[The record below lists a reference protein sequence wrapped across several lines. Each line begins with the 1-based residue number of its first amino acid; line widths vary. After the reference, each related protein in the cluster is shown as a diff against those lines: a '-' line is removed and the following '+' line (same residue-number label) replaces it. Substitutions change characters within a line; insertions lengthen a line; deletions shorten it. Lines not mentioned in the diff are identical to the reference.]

1 MESGGSNS
9 LSNSSNMTSKVIGPN
24 GKLLVEKWP
33 TGDFVGPNAA
43 KFKTAIGDAVRLH
56 IPINIPDFRKVQD
69 CFKDAIW
76 TALTEKY
83 KTYRGKYRAEYLA
96 KAAIIEDASAKI
108 PPSINPALWSEFV
121 DREFKA
127 EVEERNKKFKANR
140 SINTVG
146 STLGRKTYSQKHY
159 EMSKKD
165 PTKNYDQVDGW
176 FEGHKR
182 ADGTILESAREVYDK
197 VQGAHKKILESGG
210 TSGDISCDALSQVL
224 GKQKK
229 NRVRGVGS
237 YVTKTQLESAC
248 AATSSV
254 NLNPSPGI
262 FAKVEKV
269 EAAVARV
276 EADISEMRSYMTK
289 MFELIQ
295 GQGRV
300 PTPRTKA
307 GSTSGKGHFP
317 MESLPNTFPP
327 FGSRGEAVIR
337 VTLLDKDER
346 EVAKGSVDHNGII
359 CHGRKIVSGEKRG
372 YIEEVLEPDCLV
384 YDGPRNGNRTLN
396 VWLDGG
402 YIIWLEGRLK
412 YDSWVFIVF
421 CKWLVV
427 FGLVFDCRFSLY
439 FRI

>member
-1 MESGGSNS
+1 MEAGGSNS
-9 LSNSSNMTSKVIGPN
+9 LSNSSNMTSKVISPN
-24 GKLLVEKWP
+24 GKLLVEMWP

-76 TALTEKY
+76 TTLTEKY
-83 KTYRGKYRAEYLA
+83 EFTVAYHVARPVVEKTYPQKLRTQRGKYRAEYLA
-96 KAAIIEDASAKI
+96 KASSIEDARANI
-108 PPSINPALWSEFV
+108 PASINPALWSEFV
-121 DREFKA
+121 DREFKT
-127 EVEERNKKFKANR
+127 EVKERNKKFKANR
-140 SINTVG
+140 STNTVG
-146 STLGRKTYSQKHY
+146 STLGRKTYSRKHY

-165 PTKNYDQVDGW
+165 PTKNYDRVDGW

-182 ADGTILESAREVYDK
+182 DDGTILESAREVYDK
-197 VQGAHKKILESGG
+197 VQEAHKKILESGG
-210 TSGDISCDALSQVL
+210 TSGDI
-224 GKQKK
+224 
-229 NRVRGVGS
+229 
-237 YVTKTQLESAC
+237 T
-248 AATSSV
+248 SV
-254 NLNPSPGI
+254 NLNPSPGT

-300 PTPRTKA
+300 PTPRTGA

-317 MESLPNTFPP
+317 MESPPTTFPLL
-327 FGSRGEAVIR
+327 GSRGEAIIR

-346 EVAKGSVDHNGII
+346 EVAKGSVDHNGLI
-359 CHGRKIVSGEKRG
+359 CHGRKMVSGEKRV

-384 YDGPRNGNRTLN
+384 YDGPQNGNHTLN
-396 VWLDGG
+396 DWLDGG

-412 YDSWVFIVF
+412 YDS
-421 CKWLVV
+421 
-427 FGLVFDCRFSLY
+427 
-439 FRI
+439 

>member
-1 MESGGSNS
+1 
-9 LSNSSNMTSKVIGPN
+9 MTSKVIGPN
-24 GKLLVEKWP
+24 GKLLVEMWP

-56 IPINIPDFRKVQD
+56 TPINIPDLRKVQD
-69 CFKDAIW
+69 CFKDATW

-83 KTYRGKYRAEYLA
+83 EFTVAAHVTRPVVERTYPQKLRTQRGKYRAEYLA
-96 KAAIIEDASAKI
+96 KAATIEDARANI
-108 PPSINPALWSEFV
+108 PPSINPALWIEFV
-121 DREFKA
+121 DREFKT
-127 EVEERNKKFKANR
+127 EIKERNKKFKANR
-140 SINTVG
+140 STNTVG

-165 PTKNYDQVDGW
+165 PTKNYYRVDGW

-182 ADGTILESAREVYDK
+182 ADGTLLESAREVYDK
-197 VQGAHKKILESGG
+197 VQEAHKKILESRG

-224 GKQKK
+224 GKEKK

-248 AATSSV
+248 AATASV
-254 NLNPSPGI
+254 NLNPSPST

-289 MFELIQ
+289 MFED
-295 GQGRV
+295 V
-300 PTPRTKA
+300 PTPRTEA
-307 GSTSGKGHFP
+307 GSTSGKGHFT
-317 MESLPNTFPP
+317 MESPPNTFPP

-346 EVAKGSVDHNGII
+346 EVSKGSVDHNGII
-359 CHGRKIVSGEKRG
+359 CHGRKIVSGEKRV

-384 YDGPRNGNRTLN
+384 YDGPQNGNHTLN
-396 VWLDGG
+396 DWLDGG

-412 YDSWVFIVF
+412 YDS
-421 CKWLVV
+421 
-427 FGLVFDCRFSLY
+427 
-439 FRI
+439 

>member
-1 MESGGSNS
+1 MENYLWRCGQ
-9 LSNSSNMTSKVIGPN
+9 LAT
-24 GKLLVEKWP
+24 LL
-33 TGDFVGPNAA
+33 GQNAA

-56 IPINIPDFRKVQD
+56 IPINIPDFRKVQE

-83 KTYRGKYRAEYLA
+83 EFTVAYHVARPVVERTYPQKLRTQRGKYRAEYLA
-96 KAAIIEDASAKI
+96 KAATIEDARANI
-108 PPSINPALWSEFV
+108 PPSINPALWSEF
-121 DREFKA
+121 
-127 EVEERNKKFKANR
+127 
-140 SINTVG
+140 
-146 STLGRKTYSQKHY
+146 
-159 EMSKKD
+159 SKKD
-165 PTKNYDQVDGW
+165 PTKNYDRVDGW

-197 VQGAHKKILESGG
+197 VQEAHKKILESGG

-224 GKQKK
+224 GKEKK

-237 YVTKTQLESAC
+237 YVTKIQLESAC
-248 AATSSV
+248 AATASV
-254 NLNPSPGI
+254 NLNPSPGT

-276 EADISEMRSYMTK
+276 ESDISEMRSYMTK

-300 PTPRTKA
+300 PTPRTEA

-317 MESLPNTFPP
+317 MESPPNTFPP

-359 CHGRKIVSGEKRG
+359 CHGRKMVSGEKRV

-384 YDGPRNGNRTLN
+384 YDGPQNGNHTLN
-396 VWLDGG
+396 DWLDGE

-412 YDSWVFIVF
+412 YDS
-421 CKWLVV
+421 
-427 FGLVFDCRFSLY
+427 
-439 FRI
+439 

>member
-1 MESGGSNS
+1 MEAGGSNS

-24 GKLLVEKWP
+24 GKLLVEMWP

-76 TALTEKY
+76 TTLTEKY
-83 KTYRGKYRAEYLA
+83 EFTIAAHVARPVVERTYPQKLRTQRGKYRAEYLA
-96 KAAIIEDASAKI
+96 KAATIEDARANI

-121 DREFKA
+121 DREFKT
-127 EVEERNKKFKANR
+127 EVKERNKNFKANR
-140 SINTVG
+140 SKNTVG

-159 EMSKKD
+159 EM
-165 PTKNYDQVDGW
+165 
-176 FEGHKR
+176 
-182 ADGTILESAREVYDK
+182 DK
-197 VQGAHKKILESGG
+197 VQEAHKKILESGG

-224 GKQKK
+224 GKEKK

-248 AATSSV
+248 AATASV
-254 NLNPSPGI
+254 NLNPSPGT

-276 EADISEMRSYMTK
+276 EADIFEMRSYMTK

-300 PTPRTKA
+300 PTPRTEA

-317 MESLPNTFPP
+317 MESPTNTFPP

-337 VTLLDKDER
+337 VTLLDKDE
-346 EVAKGSVDHNGII
+346 
-359 CHGRKIVSGEKRG
+359 
-372 YIEEVLEPDCLV
+372 
-384 YDGPRNGNRTLN
+384 
-396 VWLDGG
+396 
-402 YIIWLEGRLK
+402 
-412 YDSWVFIVF
+412 
-421 CKWLVV
+421 
-427 FGLVFDCRFSLY
+427 
-439 FRI
+439 

>member
-1 MESGGSNS
+1 MEAGGSNS

-24 GKLLVEKWP
+24 GKLLVEMWP

-56 IPINIPDFRKVQD
+56 IPINIQDFRKVQD

-83 KTYRGKYRAEYLA
+83 EFTVAYHVARPVVERTYPQKPRTQRGKYRAEYLA
-96 KAAIIEDASAKI
+96 KAATIEDARANI
-108 PPSINPALWSEFV
+108 PPSINPSLWSEFV
-121 DREFKA
+121 DREFKT
-127 EVEERNKKFKANR
+127 EVKERKKKFKANR
-140 SINTVG
+140 STNTVG
-146 STLGRKTYSQKHY
+146 STLGRKTYSQKHF

-165 PTKNYDQVDGW
+165 PTKNYDRVDGW

-182 ADGTILESAREVYDK
+182 ADGTILESTREVYDK
-197 VQGAHKKILESGG
+197 VQEAHKKILESGG

-224 GKQKK
+224 GKEKK

-248 AATSSV
+248 AAIASV
-254 NLNPSPGI
+254 NLNPSPGT

-276 EADISEMRSYMTK
+276 EADISEMSSYMTK
-289 MFELIQ
+289 IFDLIQ

-300 PTPRTKA
+300 PTPRTEA

-317 MESLPNTFPP
+317 MESPP

-346 EVAKGSVDHNGII
+346 EVA
-359 CHGRKIVSGEKRG
+359 
-372 YIEEVLEPDCLV
+372 
-384 YDGPRNGNRTLN
+384 T
-396 VWLDGG
+396 
-402 YIIWLEGRLK
+402 
-412 YDSWVFIVF
+412 
-421 CKWLVV
+421 
-427 FGLVFDCRFSLY
+427 
-439 FRI
+439 

>member
-1 MESGGSNS
+1 MEAGGSNS

-24 GKLLVEKWP
+24 GKLLVEMWP

-43 KFKTAIGDAVRLH
+43 KFKTAIGDAVRLR

-83 KTYRGKYRAEYLA
+83 EFTVAAHVARPVVERTYPQKLRTQRGKYRAKYLA
-96 KAAIIEDASAKI
+96 KAATIEDARANI
-108 PPSINPALWSEFV
+108 PPSTNPALWSEFV
-121 DREFKA
+121 DREFKI
-127 EVEERNKKFKANR
+127 EVKERNKKFKANR
-140 SINTVG
+140 STNTVG

-165 PTKNYDQVDGW
+165 PTKNYDRVDGW

-197 VQGAHKKILESGG
+197 VQEAHKKILESGG
-210 TSGDISCDALSQVL
+210 TSGDISCDALTQVL
-224 GKQKK
+224 DKEKK

-248 AATSSV
+248 AATASV
-254 NLNPSPGI
+254 NLNPSPGT

-300 PTPRTKA
+300 PTPRTEA
-307 GSTSGKGHFP
+307 GSTSSKGHFP
-317 MESLPNTFPP
+317 MESPPNTFPP
-327 FGSRGEAVIR
+327 FGSRGKAVIR

-359 CHGRKIVSGEKRG
+359 CHGRKMVSGEKRV

-384 YDGPRNGNRTLN
+384 YDGPQNGNHTLN
-396 VWLDGG
+396 DWLDGG
-402 YIIWLEGRLK
+402 YIIWVEGRLK
-412 YDSWVFIVF
+412 YDS
-421 CKWLVV
+421 
-427 FGLVFDCRFSLY
+427 
-439 FRI
+439 

>member
-1 MESGGSNS
+1 MVMEAGGSNS

-24 GKLLVEKWP
+24 GKLLVEMWP

-43 KFKTAIGDAVRLH
+43 KFKITIGDAVRLH
-56 IPINIPDFRKVQD
+56 ILINIPDFRKMQD
-69 CFKDAIW
+69 CFKDA
-76 TALTEKY
+76 EKY
-83 KTYRGKYRAEYLA
+83 EFTVAAHVARPVVERTYPQKLRTQRGKYRAEYLA
-96 KAAIIEDASAKI
+96 KAATIEDAGVNI

-121 DREFKA
+121 DREFKTG
-127 EVEERNKKFKANR
+127 VKERKKKFKANR
-140 SINTVG
+140 STNTVG

-165 PTKNYDQVDGW
+165 PTNNYDQVDGW

-182 ADGTILESAREVYDK
+182 ADGTILKSARELYDK
-197 VQGAHKKILESGG
+197 VQEAHKKILESGG
-210 TSGDISCDALSQVL
+210 TSGDISCDALSQ
-224 GKQKK
+224 
-229 NRVRGVGS
+229 
-237 YVTKTQLESAC
+237 SAY
-248 AATSSV
+248 AAIASV
-254 NLNPSPGI
+254 NLNPSPGT

-269 EAAVARV
+269 EAVVARV

-300 PTPRTKA
+300 PTPRTEA

-317 MESLPNTFPP
+317 MESPPNTFSP
-327 FGSRGEAVIR
+327 FGSHGKAVIR

-346 EVAKGSVDHNGII
+346 EVAKWSVDHNGII
-359 CHGRKIVSGEKRG
+359 CHGRKIVSGEKRV

-384 YDGPRNGNRTLN
+384 YGGPQNGNHTLN
-396 VWLDGG
+396 DWLDGG

-412 YDSWVFIVF
+412 YDS
-421 CKWLVV
+421 
-427 FGLVFDCRFSLY
+427 
-439 FRI
+439 